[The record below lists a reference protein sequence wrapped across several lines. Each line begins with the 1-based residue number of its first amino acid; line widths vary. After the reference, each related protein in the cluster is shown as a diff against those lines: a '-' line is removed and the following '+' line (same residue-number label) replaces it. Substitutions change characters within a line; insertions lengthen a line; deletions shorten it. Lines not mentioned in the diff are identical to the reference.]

1 VSGETG
7 SMRAVVVDAFGPFE
21 NASLREVSDPVP
33 GKDDVLVEVHAAS
46 PNFVDLYVIGGT
58 YQKKPQLPFVPGKC
72 AAGVVKAV
80 GAQVKGFKPG
90 DRVVVLCEEGGY
102 GTMVAETE
110 SRCFRLPDK
119 MSFVDAASMSTIFDT
134 AWFALRERARLK
146 AGESVLV
153 LGASG
158 GVGLAAVQ
166 LAKAFGGKVLG
177 GVFGEG
183 KADIVRDAGA
193 DAIVDLSA
201 PKLRDSLR
209 DQVHAV
215 TNGEGADVILDMLGG
230 DIFDA
235 ALRALAYRGRLV
247 VIGFA
252 SGRIPIIK
260 ANYLLLKTIEVSGM
274 QVSHYRD
281 RVPDE
286 VQRCFAE
293 LFALYEA
300 GKIAAPPTEVLPLS
314 RFTEALT
321 ALRDRTVRGRIVLV
335 PD

>member
-1 VSGETG
+1 
-7 SMRAVVVDAFGPFE
+7 MRAVVVDAFGPFE
-21 NASLREVSDPVP
+21 AASLREIPDPAP
-33 GKDDVLVEVHAAS
+33 GPGDVLLEVHAAA

-80 GAQVKGFKPG
+80 GTQVSGFRPG
-90 DRVVVLCEEGGY
+90 DRVLALCEEGGY
-102 GTMVAETE
+102 GTLVAETA
-110 SRCFRLPDK
+110 SRCFRLPDN

-134 AWFALRERARLK
+134 AWFALRERGRIK
-146 AGESVLV
+146 PGENVLV

-166 LAKAFGGKVLG
+166 LAKAMGGKVLG
-177 GVFGEG
+177 GISIPDKG
-183 KADIVRDAGA
+183 DIVHAAGA
-193 DAIVDLSA
+193 DALIDLCRA
-201 PKLRDSLR
+201 GLHDSLR
-209 DQVHAV
+209 DQVYAV
-215 TNGEGADVILDMLGG
+215 TDGRGADIILDMLGG

-252 SGRIPIIK
+252 SGRIPTIK

-274 QVSHYRD
+274 QVSQYRD
-281 RVPDE
+281 RAPDE
-286 VQRCFAE
+286 VAKCFAE

-300 GKIAAPPTEVLPLS
+300 GKIGAPPTAVLPLAD
-314 RFTEALT
+314 FAKALQ
-321 ALRDRTVRGRIVLV
+321 ALRDRAIRGRIVLV
-335 PD
+335 PDASRI